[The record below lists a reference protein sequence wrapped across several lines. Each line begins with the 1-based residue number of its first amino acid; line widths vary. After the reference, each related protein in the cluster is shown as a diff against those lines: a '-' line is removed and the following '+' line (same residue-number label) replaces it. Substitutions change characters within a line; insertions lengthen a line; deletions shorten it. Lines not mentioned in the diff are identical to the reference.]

1 VSLSML
7 CAPSRFVR
15 TVTMASVTPAA
26 SAKPRLALIG
36 RGCDPVR
43 ARFAETNWSVRL
55 GVDVDAA
62 TSDEELFDKIAKR
75 RYDLFFLVR
84 ARACAALQQRC

>member
-1 VSLSML
+1 
-7 CAPSRFVR
+7 
-15 TVTMASVTPAA
+15 MASATPAAAA

-62 TSDEELFDKIAKR
+62 TSDEELFGKIAKR
-75 RYDLFFLVR
+75 RYDLFFL
-84 ARACAALQQRC
+84 ASAHALAQFRRRQRC